1 MQIKAIM
8 RSTILSYILLFS
20 KQLTSIFH
28 PRVKSCF
35 ERCSFILQTNNNQN
49 LILSKHSGHGELLE
63 LRLLEKSARHNF
75 IIARHHSS
83 NNIFS
88 CHLLESS

>member
-1 MQIKAIM
+1 LGGHRK
-8 RSTILSYILLFS
+8 TNKVLFC
-20 KQLTSIFH
+20 FH
-28 PRVKSCF
+28 
-35 ERCSFILQTNNNQN
+35 N
-49 LILSKHSGHGELLE
+49 KHLGHGELLE

-75 IIARHHSS
+75 IIARHHLS